1 MNPQPEAW
9 IEHDGKTI
17 LKVNDAFLAL
27 FRCSERE
34 IIDRR
39 VEDIIS
45 DHDLRALARAR
56 GRAIMEKNI
65 EEARMEYEF
74 LRFDGSRFWGEALST
89 RLDDGHYKTVIRWEY
104 DER

>member
-9 IEHDGKTI
+9 IEHDGRTI

-45 DHDLRALARAR
+45 DPDLRALARAR
-56 GRAIMEKNI
+56 GQAIMQHDLKS
-65 EEARMEYEF
+65 ARQEYEF
-74 LRFDGSRFWGEALST
+74 LRFDGSRFWGEAIS
-89 RLDDGHYKTVIRWEY
+89 DKMGDHYRTVVVWEY